1 MHQLNLRMRVTLLRD
16 PAAERR
22 AREKAEAPT
31 VKTEAQMKAEE
42 EARARGEDPEKEKAK
57 AVKKGP
63 RKFRPLSEEKAV
75 DLFADFTGDFF
86 TLAIAVGLLMWEVI
100 RQAQKPDANAEKISA
115 LQVEVAEREK
125 QIADLEEAE
134 KKTEDRLSI
143 LELAME
149 DLKFPKQK
157 RKTE

>member
-1 MHQLNLRMRVTLLRD
+1 MRVTLLRD

-31 VKTEAQMKAEE
+31 VKTEAQVKAEE
-42 EARARGEDPEKEKAK
+42 EAKARGEEPPKHVPQEI
-57 AVKKGP
+57 KK

-86 TLAIAVGLLMWEVI
+86 TLAIAVGLLMWEFL
-100 RQAQKPDANAEKISA
+100 RQSSKPDANSEKISA
-115 LQVEVAEREK
+115 LQAEVAEREK
-125 QIADLEEAE
+125 QIKELENAE
-134 KKTEDRLSI
+134 KKSEERLSI

-149 DLKFPKQK
+149 DLKFSKQK